1 MPTKVKLVN
10 PGPAALMIVNPTGG
24 KNMRTRSKST
34 RRKSARKNPVSK
46 AAYPARVRRR
56 RASNPK
62 RRMTRR
68 HNPGLNLGLLS
79 EGVTLAAGGG
89 LTQFVTNMVPAIGG
103 MSPLADAGRTAAV
116 AYILGMVANRVGLSR
131 FSRQI
136 TLGGLAVT
144 GAKLINSFLVPSISS
159 VFGPRMVQE
168 APAPAGMQGIG
179 MYRPGMNPYSAYSG
193 LNGIGVQMPGMFP
206 YGDYAPDPNA

>member
-1 MPTKVKLVN
+1 
-10 PGPAALMIVNPTGG
+10 MIVNPTGG
-24 KNMRTRSKST
+24 KMRTRSKT

-46 AAYPARVRRR
+46 SAYPARVRRR

-206 YGDYAPDPNA
+206 YSDYAPDPNS

>member
-1 MPTKVKLVN
+1 MPTKTKLVN

-24 KNMRTRSKST
+24 KMRTRSKT

-62 RRMTRR
+62 RRLTRR
-68 HNPGLNLGLLS
+68 HNPGFNLGLLS

-116 AYILGMVANRVGLSR
+116 AYLLGMVANRVGLAR

-159 VFGPRMVQE
+159 VFGPRLVQE

-179 MYRPGMNPYSAYSG
+179 LYRPGMNPYSAYSG

-206 YGDYAPDPNA
+206 YSDYAPDPNS

>member
-1 MPTKVKLVN
+1 
-10 PGPAALMIVNPTGG
+10 
-24 KNMRTRSKST
+24 MRKRSSSSK
-34 RRKSARKNPVSK
+34 RRTRKNPVHK
-46 AAYPARVRRR
+46 MTATKTRRR
-56 RASNPK
+56 RHNPYS
-62 RRMTRR
+62 RTRR
-68 HNPGLNLGLLS
+68 RSNPGLNLGLLS

-116 AYILGMVANRVGLSR
+116 AYILGMVASRVGLSR

-168 APAPAGMQGIG
+168 APAQAGVQGIG
-179 MYRPGMNPYSAYSG
+179 MYRPGMNPYSAYGSG
-193 LNGIGVQMPGMFP
+193 LQGIGVQVPGMFP
-206 YGDYAPDPNA
+206 YGEYAPDSQ

>member
-1 MPTKVKLVN
+1 
-10 PGPAALMIVNPTGG
+10 MIVNPTGG
-24 KNMRTRSKST
+24 KMRTRSKT

-168 APAPAGMQGIG
+168 APAPAGMNGIG

-206 YGDYAPDPNA
+206 YSDYAPDPNA

>member
-1 MPTKVKLVN
+1 
-10 PGPAALMIVNPTGG
+10 
-24 KNMRTRSKST
+24 MRTRSKST
-34 RRKSARKNPVSK
+34 RRKSARKNPIAKS
-46 AAYPARVRRR
+46 AYPARVRRR
-56 RASNPK
+56 RAMNPK
-62 RRMTRR
+62 RRITRR

>member
-1 MPTKVKLVN
+1 
-10 PGPAALMIVNPTGG
+10 MIVNPTGG
-24 KNMRTRSKST
+24 KMRTRSKT

-56 RASNPK
+56 RAMNPK
-62 RRMTRR
+62 RRTARR

-168 APAPAGMQGIG
+168 APAPAGMNGIG

>member
-1 MPTKVKLVN
+1 
-10 PGPAALMIVNPTGG
+10 
-24 KNMRTRSKST
+24 MRTRSKST
-34 RRKSARKNPVSK
+34 RRKSARKNPVK

-168 APAPAGMQGIG
+168 APAAPAGMNGIG

-206 YGDYAPDPNA
+206 YGDYAPDGSNQ

>member
-1 MPTKVKLVN
+1 
-10 PGPAALMIVNPTGG
+10 MIVNPTGG
-24 KNMRTRSKST
+24 KMRTRSKT

-206 YGDYAPDPNA
+206 YSDYAPDPNS

>member
-1 MPTKVKLVN
+1 MPTKTKLVN

-24 KNMRTRSKST
+24 KMRTRSKT

-89 LTQFVTNMVPAIGG
+89 LTQFVTNMVPAVGG

-206 YGDYAPDPNA
+206 YGDYAPDGSNQ

>member
-1 MPTKVKLVN
+1 
-10 PGPAALMIVNPTGG
+10 
-24 KNMRTRSKST
+24 MRTRSKST
-34 RRKSARKNPVSK
+34 RRKSARKNPISK

-56 RASNPK
+56 RAMNPK
-62 RRMTRR
+62 RRTARR

-89 LTQFVTNMVPAIGG
+89 LTQFVTHMVPAIGG

>member
-1 MPTKVKLVN
+1 
-10 PGPAALMIVNPTGG
+10 MIVNPTGG
-24 KNMRTRSKST
+24 KMRTRSKT